1 MEIAQFVK
9 DKPGLVDL
17 AEYLGLDPESAAL
30 PQMRDSTTRIYAL
43 DHHGRGLWRIVE
55 GDATGLDG
63 RRHHALEFRPWDSVA
78 GVSLVAPAASR
89 RARLRGEAGAGLTGL
104 EATVD
109 FKSGESVTLTGE
121 AAALC
126 IDRDDDYREAAILF
140 FRLAADAVS
149 ARIPLTV
156 T

>member
-9 DKPGLVDL
+9 DKPGLLDL
-17 AEYLGLDPESAAL
+17 AGYLGLDPESAAL
-30 PQMRDSTTRIYAL
+30 PQMRDSTTWIYAL

-63 RRHHALEFRPWDSVA
+63 HRPHALEFRPWDSVA
-78 GVSLVAPAASR
+78 GVSLVAPRDSR
-89 RARLRGEAGAGLTGL
+89 IARFRGESGAGLSGL

-109 FKSGESVTLTGE
+109 FKSGESVTLTGD

-126 IDRDDDYREAAILF
+126 INREGDYPEAANLL
-140 FRLAADAVS
+140 FRLAAEAVS
-149 ARIPLTV
+149 AGVRLSV
-156 T
+156 V